1 VHISDCHISVGDDC
15 IVIKSGRD
23 EDGREAGKPSENI
36 AISNC
41 TMLKGHGGVVI
52 GSETSGDVRRVAIS
66 NCVFEG
72 TDVGIR
78 IKTMRGRGGIV
89 EDIRVSNVLMY
100 DMVQEGVIITM
111 RYQPTDPEPFS
122 ERTPVVRNVH
132 FSGISIMNADRAIA
146 VYGLPEKEISGLTF
160 NDMRLVAKKG
170 ILLENAADMDFSNIK
185 MEITEKSPF
194 IAKDSKD
201 ILYDR
206 VTLSNPAGEPVI
218 NLSNCSTVIV
228 SNCYQPGRFI
238 QFLNQDDQTSGLCFI
253 NNVMQGTQ
261 KLYNKGTIRATLISN
276 IYNNLK

>member
-1 VHISDCHISVGDDC
+1 
-15 IVIKSGRD
+15 
-23 EDGREAGKPSENI
+23 
-36 AISNC
+36 
-41 TMLKGHGGVVI
+41 
-52 GSETSGDVRRVAIS
+52 
-66 NCVFEG
+66 
-72 TDVGIR
+72 
-78 IKTMRGRGGIV
+78 
-89 EDIRVSNVLMY
+89 
-100 DMVQEGVIITM
+100 
-111 RYQPTDPEPFS
+111 
-122 ERTPVVRNVH
+122 
-132 FSGISIMNADRAIA
+132 MNADRAIA